1 MVQCLFYYILLGSFA
16 PQFSFKKSVL
26 KFNSKIQFYNIKQ
39 RVYTRCFF
47 DGLAALGTGG
57 LIHFGSGALD
67 MFLCDS
73 LIVCGHDK
81 RRYMHLASKFYI
93 TTGVVS

>member
-1 MVQCLFYYILLGSFA
+1 VPFLLYFAGELCSTVFVQKICA
-16 PQFSFKKSVL
+16 
-26 KFNSKIQFYNIKQ
+26 KFNSKIQFCNIKQ

-81 RRYMHLASKFYI
+81 RRYTHLASKFYI